1 MRTLM
6 RAGMFVLWLS
16 VLAGQ
21 LPALSLAAN
30 TSSLDPVR
38 TNQDG
43 VWYVNARTMVNPA
56 DDKVSF
62 WSTVVPRKDGVYYE
76 VLGMVLEKTRKNPG
90 QLEYIQILHEADCSM
105 GTLDSKIVTFYDK
118 QDRIVH
124 TVNRPESARLIAEF
138 GHAEDGLLAA
148 VCGQQLAG
156 VTE

>member
-1 MRTLM
+1 MSTLV
-6 RAGMFVLWLS
+6 RAAWFVLPVSFLMGFLS
-16 VLAGQ
+16 AFSV
-21 LPALSLAAN
+21 AAK
-30 TSSLDPVR
+30 TPDLDPVR
-38 TNQDG
+38 TDQNG
-43 VWYVNARTMVNPA
+43 AWYINARTMVRPA
-56 DDKVSF
+56 GDKVSF
-62 WSTVVPRKDGVYYE
+62 WSTVVPRKDGIYYE
-76 VLGMVLEKTRKNPG
+76 VLGMVLEKTRKNPS